1 MADFS
6 VPLIFDGHVDVLS
19 KLYDLGASNPAQI
32 FGGGY
37 KAHIDL
43 PKAKI
48 GGFGGGFF
56 AIYIPSKEV
65 PIDGIEDNFVGEI
78 YELPLPPA
86 IDQVDALPV
95 ALKQISI
102 LLQLERAGHLKICTR
117 VAQIKSC
124 LASGVIAAVLHMEGA
139 EAIDKDFV
147 ALDVFYAAGLRSIG
161 PVWSRPNIFGHGV
174 PFRYPSDGDTGPGLT
189 EAGKELV
196 RQCNQRKIMLDL
208 SHLNEKGFWQV
219 AKISKAPLVATHSN
233 THALSNCSRNLTDK
247 QLAAIANS
255 GGMVGLNFA
264 VGFLR
269 ADGQWNTDTG
279 LDIMMA
285 HLDHLIS
292 HLGEDHV
299 GIGSDFDG
307 AQVPDAIG
315 DASGLPHLRE
325 AMQKHG
331 INDHLMTK
339 LCHTNWL
346 RVLERTW
353 EN

>member
-32 FGGGY
+32 FAGGY

-56 AIYIPSKEV
+56 AVYIPSKET
-65 PIDGIEDNFVGEI
+65 PIDGMEDRLVGNE
-78 YELPLPPA
+78 YDLPLPPA
-86 IDQVDALPV
+86 INQTDALPI

-102 LLQLERAGHLKICTR
+102 LLQLESAGHLKICTS

-124 LASGVIAAVLHMEGA
+124 LANGIIAAILHMEGA

-196 RQCNQRKIMLDL
+196 RQCNQRKILLDL

-233 THALSNCSRNLTDK
+233 AHALSNCSRNLTDK
-247 QLAAIANS
+247 QLTAIAES

-279 LDIMMA
+279 LDVMLA

-299 GIGSDFDG
+299 GIGTDFDG
-307 AQVPDAIG
+307 AQIPDTIG
-315 DASGLPHLRE
+315 DAAGLPTFRQ
-325 AMQKHG
+325 AMASHG
-331 INDHLMTK
+331 INDQLMTK
-339 LCHTNWL
+339 LCHSNWL
-346 RVLERTW
+346 TVLERTW
-353 EN
+353 SE